1 MSDISKDFYKNKR
14 FYFTN
19 AKTCEFVNSYKDF
32 KEVID
37 NYNYNGLNITH
48 KRSEPLDFLP
58 FYFRNLVR
66 EFREEYKDHENLKRP
81 TDIIIFTDSYSY
93 SSTCGLIK
101 GFQNTEGAII
111 VGYFGNPKIEG
122 IDLFDGSQSISSIK
136 QINDFYLYNK
146 LYDLGFIVGQVTVGE
161 SFDDSVNDINPIP
174 REYAFDPVD
183 YRVNIYS
190 SYSDDIY
197 MDFIEEGK
205 KIFNKFNNENY
216 CNSKNDKLLLHIDSC
231 KNIKGF
237 EHAHGGYK
245 CKKNQNRWDTSEC
258 QPYYCDIGYY
268 FDQNKKQCVEE
279 CSFNGTKSYFIYE
292 DLIEEKYDIDKNI
305 FYTFTLINEKSNYY
319 YFYKCS
325 EDLVSGYA
333 KIGFLNSATLFVNEL
348 KVAKENFKIE
358 ISSMETDFKF
368 SNDKVKSFYQ
378 NYIRMFKQKL
388 ILILQIPKD
397 HIFYVNNIFNFP
409 QNIIKFA
416 IYNDEMNTKDIIEGN
431 NKYFS
436 KYTDNFITLQK
447 NKINI
452 IYINYNN
459 IEQIHYYIGQK
470 NNY

>member
-1 MSDISKDFYKNKR
+1 MIMHQLFQIRTVDRTYFSFRMSDISKDFYKNEHY
-14 FYFTN
+14 YFTN
-19 AKTCEFVNSYKDF
+19 AKTCEFVNSYNDY

-48 KRSEPLDFLP
+48 KRSEPLDLLP

-81 TDIIIFTDSYSY
+81 TDIIIFTDSFSY
-93 SSTCGLIK
+93 SATCGLIK
-101 GFQNTEGAII
+101 GFQNTGGAII

-122 IDLFDGSQSISSIK
+122 IDLFDESQSISSIEK
-136 QINDFYLYNK
+136 INNFYLYNK
-146 LYDLGFIVGQVTVGE
+146 LYDLGFYVAQVTAGE

-358 ISSMETDFKF
+358 ISSIETDFKF
-368 SNDKVKSFYQ
+368 
-378 NYIRMFKQKL
+378 
-388 ILILQIPKD
+388 
-397 HIFYVNNIFNFP
+397 
-409 QNIIKFA
+409 
-416 IYNDEMNTKDIIEGN
+416 
-431 NKYFS
+431 
-436 KYTDNFITLQK
+436 
-447 NKINI
+447 
-452 IYINYNN
+452 
-459 IEQIHYYIGQK
+459 
-470 NNY
+470 